1 MNKSTKSK
9 TKLNGMRK
17 GASGS
22 CRHSSLS
29 KKRFSSQSWATPSN
43 LLTSNLKTKK
53 FNSPTVG
60 ILTIPSLTME
70 MQRITPG
77 GQMALNK
84 NQGPNKQEL
93 QNSSS
98 NSSTITAALISTQ
111 WINSLKGAG
120 MSSSSTP
127 ILTKKVPE

>member
-1 MNKSTKSK
+1 
-9 TKLNGMRK
+9 
-17 GASGS
+17 
-22 CRHSSLS
+22 
-29 KKRFSSQSWATPSN
+29 
-43 LLTSNLKTKK
+43 
-53 FNSPTVG
+53 
-60 ILTIPSLTME
+60 ME
-70 MQRITPG
+70 MQRITPEE
-77 GQMALNK
+77 QMALNK

-127 ILTKKVPE
+127 ILTRKVPE